1 MERLEVA
8 YEVFCDLTGD
18 IVAFGA
24 AAELEEKCA
33 GLRVGS
39 GEETEGFGG
48 VVGGGDAEAGEEE
61 SAGRFGEIR
70 GIVEPFFG

>member
-33 GLRVGS
+33 GFRVGG

-48 VVGGGDAEAGEEE
+48 VIGGGDAEAGEEE
-61 SAGRFGEIR
+61 RAGRFRGVR
-70 GIVEPFFG
+70 GIIEPFFG